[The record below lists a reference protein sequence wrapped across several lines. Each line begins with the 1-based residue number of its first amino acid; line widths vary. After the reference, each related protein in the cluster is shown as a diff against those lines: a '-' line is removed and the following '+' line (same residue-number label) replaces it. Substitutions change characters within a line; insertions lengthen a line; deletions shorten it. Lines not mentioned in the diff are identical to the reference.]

1 MHIVRAICL
10 AVHWP
15 CVNSQ
20 QAGAYQHSRGEF
32 IVLLCSALRGAVGL
46 SLAMEVCPPPPGPPI
61 AITQV
66 WRMWNLGLVQG
77 ARKSHV
83 WLFCPS
89 KSLCGEGTAL
99 PAWVRASSGTS
110 IMRFRLP
117 T

>member
-61 AITQV
+61 V
-66 WRMWNLGLVQG
+66 L
-77 ARKSHV
+77 
-83 WLFCPS
+83 
-89 KSLCGEGTAL
+89 
-99 PAWVRASSGTS
+99 
-110 IMRFRLP
+110 
-117 T
+117 